1 MYGLFQ
7 LVKSD
12 ASPSK
17 TDNYKIIG
25 TAFAIQTL
33 QDSAC
38 EYYLLTAYHNISES
52 FAKSEEVMVRDSNQR
67 SYSVEIVYPTMF
79 QSFSGSS
86 IANDF
91 ALLKLITDAEYDR
104 YIIGQIAPPRK
115 CYIRGAAN
123 YFSGITQMTPFQ
135 GEMLSCEYE
144 TKFPD
149 EKVIVLD
156 VETKPV
162 FDKRESTPIDQQDVI
177 EGLSGSPITVIRD
190 QKEVAAGV
198 FVQLYHDGSASKCY
212 GVPISAIIKRC
223 LLPRGLYSNIHLEEG
238 EKAGQELPLGHPQ
251 GVELYIDLLFDDPEG
266 FSLEDYKQETAI
278 WDKISNQFYH
288 GFAVDTIFYRAI
300 ESDRFSYYSYDTQA
314 IIRYYL
320 ARFLFKRGRQRAAY
334 EQFTQILKIT
344 KCLSANAGKRMEILL
359 TARGM
364 VEAEIKQ
371 PQSEL
376 DQIRQCRD
384 QIRNLWEVDE
394 TYVSNEIA
402 SVMGKGLT
410 NFFGQLQ
417 KQDYSD
423 SVKYAI
429 KDIFNEHSAL
439 LKKYPVPLQKQDVV
453 NTSLSWLTN
462 LWGIWE
468 TTSQEKLTQDVLIG
482 FQQAVKRRNAIFHI
496 QSLIAYSISL
506 LIVEEK
512 KRALT
517 GLFVVARLMREKGLK
532 SSHEGIAQLLRYIN
546 VSYRS
551 FFVIFQLYFELCDK
565 GDKLFLEKSSLYST
579 GITPIWTGALL
590 QRANY
595 IMEMVYQ
602 PLGANIFLA
611 DVESVVD
618 LL

>member
-33 QDSAC
+33 HDSSC

-52 FAKSEEVMVRDSNQR
+52 FAKSEEVIIRDSNQ
-67 SYSVEIVYPTMF
+67 SFHSVEIVYPTIF

-86 IANDF
+86 ISNDF

-104 YIIGQIAPPRK
+104 YVIGQIVPPRK

-144 TKFPD
+144 TRFPD

-156 VETKPV
+156 VETKPI
-162 FDKRESTPIDQQDVI
+162 FDEQKSIPIDQQDVI
-177 EGLSGSPITVIRD
+177 EGLSGSPVIVIQD
-190 QKEVAAGV
+190 QKEVVAGV
-198 FVQLYHDGSASKCY
+198 FVRLYHDGSASKCY
-212 GVPISAIIKRC
+212 GVPVSAIIEKC
-223 LLPRGLYSNIHLEEG
+223 LLPRGLYSNIRMDEG
-238 EKAGQELPLGHPQ
+238 EKTGQELSLGYPQ
-251 GVELYIDLLFDDPEG
+251 SVELYIDLLFDAPEV
-266 FSLEDYKQETAI
+266 FSLEDYQQETAI

-300 ESDRFSYYSYDTQA
+300 ESDWFGYYSYDTQA
-314 IIRYYL
+314 TIRYYL
-320 ARFLFKRGRQRAAY
+320 AKFLFKRGRPRAAY

-344 KCLSANAGKRMEILL
+344 KYLSANVSKRMEILL
-359 TARGM
+359 TARGT

-371 PQSEL
+371 PQFEL

-384 QIRNLWEVDE
+384 QIGNLREVDE
-394 TYVSNEIA
+394 IYISNEIA

-410 NFFGQLQ
+410 NLFGQLQ

-423 SVKYAI
+423 SIKYAI
-429 KDIFNEHSAL
+429 KDIFNEHSNL
-439 LKKYPVPLQKQDVV
+439 LRKYPVPLQKQDVV

-462 LWGIWE
+462 LWGIGE
-468 TTSQEKLTQDVLIG
+468 TTDQEKLTRDVSIG

-496 QSLIAYSISL
+496 QSMIAYSISL

-517 GLFVVARLMREKGLK
+517 GLFVVALLMREKGLK
-532 SSHEGIAQLLRYIN
+532 TTHEGIAQLLRYIN
-546 VSYRS
+546 VSYHS
-551 FFVIFQLYFELCDK
+551 FFVFFQLYLECFDK
-565 GDKLFLEKSSLYST
+565 DEKIFLEKSSLYSI
-579 GITPIWTGALL
+579 GITPIGIGALL
-590 QRANY
+590 QRAHY
-595 IMEMVYQ
+595 IMDKIYQ
-602 PLGANIFLA
+602 PLGADTFLA
-611 DVESVVD
+611 DMENVVG